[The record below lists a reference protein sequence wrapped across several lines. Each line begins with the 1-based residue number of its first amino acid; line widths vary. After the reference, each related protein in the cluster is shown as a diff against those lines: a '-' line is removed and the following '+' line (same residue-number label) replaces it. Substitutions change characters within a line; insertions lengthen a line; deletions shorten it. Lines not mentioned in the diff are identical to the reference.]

1 MGQGPTDDSF
11 DKDMNEI
18 EIYLQLYMNCHGGCL
33 QSAEVIQTIKESVAK
48 GFLRM

>member
-1 MGQGPTDDSF
+1 MGQGPTDDSFAIDDSF

-33 QSAEVIQTIKESVAK
+33 QSAEVIQTI
-48 GFLRM
+48 